1 MYVGEGT
8 GRRRLRKPKN
18 INPAN
23 AATATEINRMRLFDG
38 NILKRE

>member
-1 MYVGEGT
+1 MVVGDGT
-8 GRRRLRKPKN
+8 GRRRLLKPKN

-38 NILKRE
+38 NIRKGE